1 MFGLQHKE
9 KSCSSFGFFSFLKK
23 NDEKLVYNMFFK
35 MKDPRFKTFYL
46 VSSLISCEQGK
57 AFVEEY
63 DKMFY
68 FLCF

>member
-1 MFGLQHKE
+1 
-9 KSCSSFGFFSFLKK
+9 
-23 NDEKLVYNMFFK
+23 MFFK